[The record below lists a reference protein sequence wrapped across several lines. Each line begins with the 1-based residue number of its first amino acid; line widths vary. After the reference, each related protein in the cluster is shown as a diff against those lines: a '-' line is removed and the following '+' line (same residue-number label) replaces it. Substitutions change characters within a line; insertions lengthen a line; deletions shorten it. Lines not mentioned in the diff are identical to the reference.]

1 MVKKFLQLFLI
12 LIIFSISVIVYK
24 KYFTVSVKKT
34 LKEGSTLV
42 KEESTKD
49 GFIRKLKYVAE
60 DIKGNSYIIKSEIG
74 RFVEGQPEL
83 IMMNKVIATIKFI
96 NAEEITITAENA
108 VYNNINYDTNFT
120 DGVTVIYSDHIITS
134 DNLDIMFKKNFAS
147 FFNNIVYK
155 NLNAKLKADKIE
167 MNLLTKNLEISRYD
181 KSKKIEI
188 INIK

>member
-1 MVKKFLQLFLI
+1 MVKKILQLSLL
-12 LIIFSISVIVYK
+12 LIIFGISVIVYK

-34 LKEGSTLV
+34 IKEDSTLIN
-42 KEESTKD
+42 EDSTKD

-60 DIKGNSYIIKSEIG
+60 DVEGNSYIIKSEIG
-74 RFVEGQPEL
+74 RLVEGQPEL

-108 VYNNINYDTNFT
+108 VYNNINYDTSFT

-134 DNLDIMFKKNFAS
+134 DNLDIMFKENFAS

-167 MNLLTKNLEISRYD
+167 MNLFTKNLEISRYD
-181 KSKKIEI
+181 ESKKIEI
-188 INIK
+188 ISTK